1 MIKKILIAP
10 NSFKEVAD
18 SDIIAELFKKYLSN
32 VTSLQVET
40 FPITDGGD
48 GFLNVCKTVFN
59 LDLIKY
65 RITTPY
71 DESFFNCEVGYDI
84 IKHSLYVE
92 SAKVLGLRVIPEDQ
106 RHPLSLSSKGL
117 GDLLLQINKDVKEN
131 RLNIKEV
138 FIGVGGT
145 GTNDLGLGAC
155 SRFELELEDIYG
167 KKNPVI
173 PEYFHRV
180 KNVKWSKPD
189 LLFHITT
196 ISDVNNP
203 LLGTMGATRIYG
215 SQKGADKGELNV
227 LELGFN
233 KILNSLKNNKL
244 MDSSDVLSG
253 AGGGLAAGLH
263 LFFKASD
270 ITAEDFIKVHL
281 NLNEFISSS
290 DIVLTGE
297 GNFDEQSFNGKGAGI
312 ILNLATDLK
321 KHVILCC
328 GRVDDE
334 VKQKLKND
342 VEVIELV
349 SFFESQEESIS
360 NIEKGIEFACKKI
373 ASLV

>member
-32 VTSLQVET
+32 VTSLKIET
-40 FPITDGGD
+40 IPISDGGD
-48 GFLNVCKTVFN
+48 GFLNVCKSAFN
-59 LDLIKY
+59 LDLVKY

-71 DESFFNCEVGYDI
+71 DESFFDCEVGYDKI
-84 IKHSLYVE
+84 TQSLYIE
-92 SAKVLGLRVIPEDQ
+92 SARVLGLRVIPEDQ

-117 GDLLLQINKDVKEN
+117 GDLLLQINKDVKDN

-138 FIGVGGT
+138 YIGVGGT

-167 KKNPVI
+167 KRNPVI

-189 LLFHITT
+189 LLFNITT

-203 LLGTMGATRIYG
+203 LMGAMGATKIYG
-215 SQKGADKGELNV
+215 SQKGADKGELKV

-244 MDSSDVLSG
+244 VDSSEVLSG
-253 AGGGLAAGLH
+253 AGGGLTAGLH
-263 LFFKASD
+263 LFFNASD
-270 ITAEDFIKVHL
+270 ITAEDFIRVHL
-281 NLNEFISSS
+281 KLNEFIGSS
-290 DIVLTGE
+290 DIVVTGE

-328 GRVDDE
+328 GKVDDE

>member
-32 VTSLQVET
+32 VTSLKIET
-40 FPITDGGD
+40 FPISDGGD
-48 GFLNVCKTVFN
+48 GFLNVCKSAFN
-59 LDLIKY
+59 LDLVKY

-71 DESFFNCEVGYDI
+71 DESFFDCEVGYDK
-84 IKHSLYVE
+84 IKQSLYIE

-167 KKNPVI
+167 KRNPVI

-189 LLFHITT
+189 LLFNITT

-203 LLGTMGATRIYG
+203 LMGAMGAT
-215 SQKGADKGELNV
+215 
-227 LELGFN
+227 
-233 KILNSLKNNKL
+233 KNL
-244 MDSSDVLSG
+244 W
-253 AGGGLAAGLH
+253 LA
-263 LFFKASD
+263 KRS
-270 ITAEDFIKVHL
+270 
-281 NLNEFISSS
+281 
-290 DIVLTGE
+290 
-297 GNFDEQSFNGKGAGI
+297 
-312 ILNLATDLK
+312 
-321 KHVILCC
+321 
-328 GRVDDE
+328 R
-334 VKQKLKND
+334 
-342 VEVIELV
+342 
-349 SFFESQEESIS
+349 
-360 NIEKGIEFACKKI
+360 
-373 ASLV
+373 